1 MPSTLLTTSSS
12 KLLQRI
18 GKRANLF
25 GSRHAFSNEQRLFS
39 TEGAGESDHFEI
51 LGLKVRDETQEF
63 TQQLLC
69 SHSFYIAQ
77 PSFSVSQHELKS
89 AYMKLI
95 SELHPDRHTLKSLD
109 EQYLFQEKASQV
121 TRAYT
126 ILSNPH
132 ERAVHLMRLAGKPI
146 DEYSTVRS
154 VMCILCFAFKYVPS
168 LGTYSHVSMLTRE
181 SWWDP
186 CS

>member
-39 TEGAGESDHFEI
+39 TEGACESDHFEI
-51 LGLKVRDETQEF
+51 LGLK
-63 TQQLLC
+63 
-69 SHSFYIAQ
+69 

-146 DEYSTVRS
+146 DEHSTGKLV
-154 VMCILCFAFKYVPS
+154 
-168 LGTYSHVSMLTRE
+168 GSMFLMEIMELRE
-181 SWWDP
+181 KIEEISGEAELKALQSNNLLRMEELDGRAHGEN
-186 CS
+186 